1 MKKGKLEKSLK
12 YLIVEGAIYKENRQY
27 FKSANNWNPDLAKAE
42 KITKQRKNELKRMND
57 YIYTDQ
63 CYMKFIA
70 EELNDS
76 TAIECGKCANCDG
89 TMKFPHR
96 VSEESLE
103 HARYFL
109 KHDYYIIE
117 PRKQWPAGERINNRN
132 KINEEMRMQP
142 GLVLSNYSDC
152 EYGRLVRK
160 CKYQRGE
167 FSEELIEAS
176 CERLTK
182 FIKEQ
187 NITWIT
193 YIPSLNRPH
202 LVKNFAKS
210 VALHFQLPIK
220 DAIIKVKNAVEQKTL
235 TNSVQQFHNAYDSF
249 ECTDEVL
256 AGNVLLIDDM
266 VDSRWTLTVC
276 SYKLLENGANEVY
289 PFALSN
295 TAGASGGA

>member
-1 MKKGKLEKSLK
+1 MKYYIERERKLIYIEKNNEKVDAIILTHVDNDHIQGALDGLGRMSAESLGQVEEK
-12 YLIVEGAIYKENRQY
+12 NLSEKLVSCTISGDIVELSGGAKLGVI
-27 FKSANNWNPDLAKAE
+27 SPGWNNL
-42 KITKQRKNELKRMND
+42 KICWTNGMNTFPN
-57 YIYTDQ
+57 I
-63 CYMKFIA
+63 IA
-70 EELNDS
+70 L
-76 TAIECGKCANCDG
+76 
-89 TMKFPHR
+89 
-96 VSEESLE
+96 
-103 HARYFL
+103 
-109 KHDYYIIE
+109 
-117 PRKQWPAGERINNRN
+117 
-132 KINEEMRMQP
+132 RMQP

-182 FIKEQ
+182 FIKEH

-202 LVKNFAKS
+202 LAKNFAKS
-210 VALHFQLPIK
+210 VALHFQMPIK
-220 DAIIKVKNAVEQKTL
+220 DAIMKLENAVEQKTL

-249 ECTDEVL
+249 VCTDEVL

-276 SYKLLENGANEVY
+276 SSRKNGMSYKNESQQQDFMDQKFFRKANHR
-289 PFALSN
+289 N
-295 TAGASGGA
+295 

>member
-1 MKKGKLEKSLK
+1 
-12 YLIVEGAIYKENRQY
+12 
-27 FKSANNWNPDLAKAE
+27 
-42 KITKQRKNELKRMND
+42 MNTFPN
-57 YIYTDQ
+57 I
-63 CYMKFIA
+63 IA
-70 EELNDS
+70 L
-76 TAIECGKCANCDG
+76 
-89 TMKFPHR
+89 
-96 VSEESLE
+96 
-103 HARYFL
+103 
-109 KHDYYIIE
+109 
-117 PRKQWPAGERINNRN
+117 
-132 KINEEMRMQP
+132 RMQP

-182 FIKEQ
+182 FIKEH
-187 NITWIT
+187 NLEKKIIFTDFIDTWIT

-235 TNSVQQFHNAYDSF
+235 TNSVQQFQNAYNSF

-256 AGNVLLIDDM
+256 
-266 VDSRWTLTVC
+266 
-276 SYKLLENGANEVY
+276 
-289 PFALSN
+289 
-295 TAGASGGA
+295 GGTYF